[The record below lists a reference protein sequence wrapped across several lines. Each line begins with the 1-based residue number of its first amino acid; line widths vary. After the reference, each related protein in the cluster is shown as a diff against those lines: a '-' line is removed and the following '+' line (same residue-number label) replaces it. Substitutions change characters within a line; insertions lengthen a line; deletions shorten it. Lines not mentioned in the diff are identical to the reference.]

1 MLTRPACRIRAIL
14 IPMKYPSVFLAILF
28 SWIVV
33 LCISFAFRDT
43 KLAFDLYLATLVF
56 SVVLFFI
63 GFWRNA

>member
-1 MLTRPACRIRAIL
+1 
-14 IPMKYPSVFLAILF
+14 MKYPSVFLAILF